1 MNDLLEQYKAQI
13 EALQKE
19 LEKKNQQIEHANSLI
34 SELYVAMRKEQ
45 LSNFDGTAEEYNQL
59 TNLY

>member
-19 LEKKNQQIEHANSLI
+19 LEKKNDYILKAREIINALYDVMIE
-34 SELYVAMRKEQ
+34 EQ
-45 LSNFDGTAEEYNQL
+45 
-59 TNLY
+59 TNNIEVITN